1 MNTKLFNTL
10 GEQLDY
16 YVNRAHKEF
25 DSSIQRSFYDLAFGA
40 VLFAQRLA
48 IADDDFESA
57 NAFGKLWFNKY
68 QPAFEEMGVA

>member
-16 YVNRAHKEF
+16 FVNCAHREH
-25 DSSIQRSFYDLAFGA
+25 DSSIQRSFSDLAFGA
-40 VLFAQRLA
+40 VMFAQRLA
-48 IADDDFESA
+48 IADEDFESA
-57 NAFGKLWFNKY
+57 NAFGKLWLDKY